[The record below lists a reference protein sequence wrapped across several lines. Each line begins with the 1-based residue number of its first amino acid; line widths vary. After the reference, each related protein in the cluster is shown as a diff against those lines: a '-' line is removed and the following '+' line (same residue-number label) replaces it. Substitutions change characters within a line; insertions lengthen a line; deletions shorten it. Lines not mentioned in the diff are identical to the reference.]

1 MLFKDRQ
8 GLTEDLKYV
17 ISVPELCDVTFL
29 VGQDR
34 VPVYGVRAVLATRSR
49 MFYQMILAKQAEMK
63 SNVQKKSLIQRTAR
77 KIYKFL
83 SNNDSIQRQS
93 DFIPK
98 VTIVIEDFD
107 ARVFERVIRYVHSGI
122 VAVDVQSAIGM
133 MNAAQVFEFP
143 ELGEACWD
151 FALNCLKPETLIPL
165 LTSAKKYSHFRGT
178 GLLMQKVF
186 EKIHRSPELVRACQH
201 MCMEDLLSID
211 EYVTEP

>member
-1 MLFKDRQ
+1 MIGSRDFWSQEKKKDPSVMLFKDRQ

-34 VPVYGVRAVLATRSR
+34 LPVYGVRAVLATRSR
-49 MFYQMILAKQAEMK
+49 MFYQMILAKQGEMK

-107 ARVFERVIRYVHSGI
+107 AR
-122 VAVDVQSAIGM
+122 M

-211 EYVTEP
+211 EYVMEP

>member
-34 VPVYGVRAVLATRSR
+34 LPVYGVRAVLATRSR
-49 MFYQMILAKQAEMK
+49 MFYQMILAKQGEMK

-107 ARVFERVIRYVHSGI
+107 ARVFERVIR
-122 VAVDVQSAIGM
+122 M
-133 MNAAQVFEFP
+133 MNAAQVFEFQ

-178 GLLMQKVF
+178 GLLMQ
-186 EKIHRSPELVRACQH
+186 
-201 MCMEDLLSID
+201 
-211 EYVTEP
+211 